1 MKARYQPEIRRAAL
15 AALRSGDTLISRQRI
30 EDEIEDHP
38 DRYPGLIGRS
48 RIGRRRIITL
58 AMNEMFPFWSKTG
71 GVHPS
76 SFVWKVRAEH
86 EQPTTE
92 PEEEQ

>member
-1 MKARYQPEIRRAAL
+1 MKARHQPEIRRAAL
-15 AALRSGDTLISRQRI
+15 SALRSGDTLISRQRI

-38 DRYPGLIGRS
+38 DQYPGLSGRS

-58 AMNEMFPFWSKTG
+58 AMNEMFSCWSTTE

-76 SFVWKVRAEH
+76 SFVWKVKPEQ
-86 EQPTTE
+86 EQPKTE
-92 PEEEQ
+92 SEEEQ

>member
-30 EDEIEDHP
+30 EDEIEGHP
-38 DRYPGLIGRS
+38 DRYPGLSGRS

-58 AMNEMFPFWSKTG
+58 AMNGMFSCWSKTG

>member
-15 AALRSGDTLISRQRI
+15 AALRPEDTLISRQRI
-30 EDEIEDHP
+30 EDEIEGHP
-38 DRYPGLIGRS
+38 DRYPGLSGRS

-58 AMNEMFPFWSKTG
+58 AMNGMFSCWSKTN

-76 SFVWKVRAEH
+76 SFVWKVKSEH
-86 EQPTTE
+86 EQPKTD

>member
-1 MKARYQPEIRRAAL
+1 MKARYQPVISSAAL